1 METRNLPQAHTAIN
15 KQTEE
20 EEESLIK
27 SLLHSK
33 ETPGKKNFLH
43 FVGKAHH
50 HHCCCN
56 SWEEDH
62 QHKKSWRKWCEQE
75 ACALT
80 CKLRGRWTWQRWSWT
95 PTLAEPLYPKTSSW
109 LQQWKTRA
117 SPSGVWSTPD
127 LASFLD
133 PSALQ
138 VACTSQGELR
148 LQQSPP
154 NVRASSGKH
163 DHQKTACSMPI
174 VPFSSHP
181 GREQKPT
188 FSLFAKLLFGIVSKR
203 ESVVP
208 RGKDGSP
215 AATIILLQP
224 WWLKYV
230 SLASEG
236 SCEDTNAHT
245 TADDWEIVKHFK
257 DVLISVFALSLS
269 KIMHS
274 WCRMHQVVH
283 QDVFREEKHT
293 YWWTFRWDSARSRHH
308 HQQQQQ
314 QKQTKFHYKSS
325 RAPCITAPTI
335 VSFGCGLWSPWAET
349 GNSRLREIWLVCYY
363 CSAST

>member
-80 CKLRGRWTWQRWSWT
+80 CKLRDQWTWQRWSWT
-95 PTLAEPLYPKTSSW
+95 PTRAEPLYPKTSSW

-181 GREQKPT
+181 DREQKPT

-208 RGKDGSP
+208 RGKDRSP
-215 AATIILLQP
+215 RCHNN
-224 WWLKYV
+224 
-230 SLASEG
+230 SS
-236 SCEDTNAHT
+236 T
-245 TADDWEIVKHFK
+245 TLMTEIC
-257 DVLISVFALSLS
+257 L
-269 KIMHS
+269 
-274 WCRMHQVVH
+274 
-283 QDVFREEKHT
+283 
-293 YWWTFRWDSARSRHH
+293 
-308 HQQQQQ
+308 
-314 QKQTKFHYKSS
+314 
-325 RAPCITAPTI
+325 
-335 VSFGCGLWSPWAET
+335 FGI
-349 GNSRLREIWLVCYY
+349 RR
-363 CSAST
+363 